1 MNMLYCEMLFIL
13 EKQEKRSN
21 TLMIIFIN
29 KSASYVQQW
38 GGGDK
43 IATVIAVF
51 FCEIVM
57 VISAF
62 GAITYMKQEKT
73 VISQRM
79 LYWNIALALLGASS
93 GIYLFLS
100 Q

>member
-1 MNMLYCEMLFIL
+1 MTKAWYYVSLVPPLAALIGMSLAY
-13 EKQEKRSN
+13 
-21 TLMIIFIN
+21 T
-29 KSASYVQQW
+29 SYTQQW

-57 VISAF
+57 VISVF
-62 GAITYMKQEKT
+62 GALSYMKQERTDKT
-73 VISQRM
+73 RKILFM
-79 LYWNIALALLGASS
+79 NITIAVLGASS

>member
-1 MNMLYCEMLFIL
+1 MTKIW
-13 EKQEKRSN
+13 
-21 TLMIIFIN
+21 
-29 KSASYVQQW
+29 SYVSLVPPLAALIGMSLAYTSYTQQW

-62 GAITYMKQEKT
+62 GALSYMKQERTDKT
-73 VISQRM
+73 RKILFM
-79 LYWNIALALLGASS
+79 NIAIAVLGASS

>member
-1 MNMLYCEMLFIL
+1 MTKIWYYVSLVPPIAALIGL
-13 EKQEKRSN
+13 
-21 TLMIIFIN
+21 TLAY
-29 KSASYVQQW
+29 ASYTQQW

-57 VISAF
+57 VISVF
-62 GAITYMKQEKT
+62 GALSYMKQEHTEKT
-73 VISQRM
+73 KKILFM
-79 LYWNIALALLGASS
+79 NIAIAVLGAST

>member
-1 MNMLYCEMLFIL
+1 MQNKIWFYVSLFPSL
-13 EKQEKRSN
+13 AA
-21 TLMIIFIN
+21 MIALSITYL
-29 KSASYVQQW
+29 SYVQQW
-38 GGGDK
+38 GGDNK
-43 IATVIAVF
+43 ITTMIAVF

-62 GAITYMKQEKT
+62 GTITYMKQKKT
-73 VISQRM
+73 VITQRM
-79 LYWNIALALLGASS
+79 LYLNSAIAILGAST

>member
-1 MNMLYCEMLFIL
+1 MSKAWYYVSLVPPLAALIGMSLAYI
-13 EKQEKRSN
+13 
-21 TLMIIFIN
+21 
-29 KSASYVQQW
+29 SYTQQW

-57 VISAF
+57 VISIF
-62 GAITYMKQEKT
+62 GALSYMKQERTDKT
-73 VISQRM
+73 RKILFM
-79 LYWNIALALLGASS
+79 NLTIAVLGAAS

>member
-1 MNMLYCEMLFIL
+1 MQNKIWFYVSLFPSLAALIGL
-13 EKQEKRSN
+13 SMAY
-21 TLMIIFIN
+21 L
-29 KSASYVQQW
+29 SYVQQW